1 MFKLL
6 YSIHPTG
13 NIMSLKLLNRSLNN
27 IRKRLTIVSH
37 KAHKSNI
44 SLTKYNKLTCKDS
57 SVHIDLFTDS
67 PNSCF
72 LNGSIR
78 VLEFKGFGKVISM
91 LLLEALTDG
100 SNIDGI
106 APFFSLICVL

>member
-1 MFKLL
+1 
-6 YSIHPTG
+6 
-13 NIMSLKLLNRSLNN
+13 MSLKLLNGSLNN

-37 KAHKSNI
+37 NTHKINI
-44 SLTKYNKLTCKDS
+44 SLTNYNKLISKDG
-57 SVHIDLFTDS
+57 SVHIDLFVDS

-78 VLEFKGFGKVISM
+78 VLEFKGSGKVISM
-91 LLLEALTDG
+91 LLLEVLITDG

-106 APFFSLICVL
+106 APFFSIICVL